1 MAEEPKA
8 PKQVEMDW
16 LKAFDKNGHWAE
28 IASHSQ
34 NVMAQFFRQA
44 TEATA
49 LTPSMSQGGLTAF
62 ANLFESFLRNPQKVA
77 DAQTELLRKQG
88 ELLTHIMAKAG
99 VAPEAQSL
107 PSVKDRRFRSEEWDK
122 NLACNALM
130 HSYLI
135 GSEWLRGL
143 VADSGAALT
152 PRDRKNV
159 AFYTNQMIDAAS
171 PGNFLLTNPDALKKT
186 VESGGENLVKGLS
199 NLLADF
205 ASGAGHVRR
214 ADESAFELGKT
225 IAATEGSVV
234 LRTPMMELLQ
244 FEPSTPQVHAVPLML
259 IPPWVNK
266 YYLFDL
272 QKKSSF
278 IKWAVDQGFTV
289 FAISWVNPDESYA
302 DKDFQDYWLE
312 GPAAAFEAIEKIT
325 GQRHVNLIGYC
336 LGGTLTV
343 SGLACLAGQNDD
355 RVSSATMVATLTD
368 FSDFGDFEVFITEDQ
383 IDTIE
388 SYLAS
393 KPTLDAGDLS
403 RLFSLLRAN
412 DLIWSSAISSYLLA
426 EDAVASDLLYWF
438 SDGIGMPTKMLDTFL
453 RKVILANDL
462 TKPGALKFGQTPL
475 DLQKI
480 ATPLYFVSLK
490 DDHVAH
496 WEQTYRGAQ
505 NFKAPKTFVLGGS
518 GHNAGTINPPAANK
532 HGYWTNPEI
541 SATPEA
547 WFAKAERHEGSWWI
561 LWSQF
566 LRDHSGPL
574 VEARPV
580 AAGPLPVLEPAP
592 GSYARLRR

>member
-1 MAEEPKA
+1 MADEPKA
-8 PKQVEMDW
+8 PQQADW
-16 LKAFDKNGHWAE
+16 LKAFDKDGPWAE

-62 ANLFESFLRNPQKVA
+62 ANLFESFLRNPQKIA

-143 VADSGAALT
+143 VADNGEALT

-302 DKDFQDYWLE
+302 AKDFQDYWLE

-368 FSDFGDFEVFITEDQ
+368 FSDFGDFEVFVTEDQ
-383 IDTIE
+383 IDTIG

-403 RLFSLLRAN
+403 RQLL
-412 DLIWSSAISSYLLA
+412 SAGRGRGGLRP
-426 EDAVASDLLYWF
+426 AVL
-438 SDGIGMPTKMLDTFL
+438 
-453 RKVILANDL
+453 
-462 TKPGALKFGQTPL
+462 
-475 DLQKI
+475 
-480 ATPLYFVSLK
+480 
-490 DDHVAH
+490 
-496 WEQTYRGAQ
+496 
-505 NFKAPKTFVLGGS
+505 VLGR
-518 GHNAGTINPPAANK
+518 HRHAHQNA
-532 HGYWTNPEI
+532 
-541 SATPEA
+541 
-547 WFAKAERHEGSWWI
+547 RH
-561 LWSQF
+561 LPSQGDP
-566 LRDHSGPL
+566 RQ
-574 VEARPV
+574 
-580 AAGPLPVLEPAP
+580 
-592 GSYARLRR
+592 

>member
-1 MAEEPKA
+1 
-8 PKQVEMDW
+8 
-16 LKAFDKNGHWAE
+16 
-28 IASHSQ
+28 
-34 NVMAQFFRQA
+34 
-44 TEATA
+44 
-49 LTPSMSQGGLTAF
+49 
-62 ANLFESFLRNPQKVA
+62 
-77 DAQTELLRKQG
+77 
-88 ELLTHIMAKAG
+88 
-99 VAPEAQSL
+99 
-107 PSVKDRRFRSEEWDK
+107 
-122 NLACNALM
+122 
-130 HSYLI
+130 
-135 GSEWLRGL
+135 
-143 VADSGAALT
+143 
-152 PRDRKNV
+152 
-159 AFYTNQMIDAAS
+159 
-171 PGNFLLTNPDALKKT
+171 
-186 VESGGENLVKGLS
+186 
-199 NLLADF
+199 
-205 ASGAGHVRR
+205 
-214 ADESAFELGKT
+214 
-225 IAATEGSVV
+225 
-234 LRTPMMELLQ
+234 
-244 FEPSTPQVHAVPLML
+244 
-259 IPPWVNK
+259 
-266 YYLFDL
+266 
-272 QKKSSF
+272 
-278 IKWAVDQGFTV
+278 
-289 FAISWVNPDESYA
+289 
-302 DKDFQDYWLE
+302 
-312 GPAAAFEAIEKIT
+312 
-325 GQRHVNLIGYC
+325 
-336 LGGTLTV
+336 V

-368 FSDFGDFEVFITEDQ
+368 FSDFGDFEVFVTEDQ
-383 IDTIE
+383 IDTIG

-505 NFKAPKTFVLGGS
+505 NFTAPKTFVLGGS
-518 GHNAGTINPPAANK
+518 GHNAGTINPPAAKK
-532 HGYWTNPEI
+532 HGYWTNPEF
-541 SATPEA
+541 SSTPEA

-580 AAGPLPVLEPAP
+580 AEGPLPVLEPAP